1 MKMTK
6 TILYQLCQIAL
17 SCLKIITFIS
27 KNIGYKDDK

>member
-6 TILYQLCQIAL
+6 TILYQLCQITL
-17 SCLKIITFIS
+17 SYLKIIAFIS